1 MPIMV
6 GGVIEKNGKFLLVQE
21 AKDNCRGKWN
31 LPAGH
36 LEPNETIY
44 DGAKREIF
52 EETGLNVDLTG
63 ILQISNR
70 VFGDKVFVGFMFSTK
85 IINSNINSINMSE
98 ILDVKWFAYEDL
110 LAMKEDLRLYHW
122 IINAIERYKNSKVM
136 DLNII
141 NFDSDIVDVNEN
153 KSIFNEI

>member
-21 AKDNCRGKWN
+21 AKDKCKGKWN

-36 LEPNETIY
+36 LELNETIF

-52 EETGLNVDLTG
+52 EETGISVDLTG

-70 VFGDKVFVGFMFSTK
+70 VFEDKLFVGFMFSTK
-85 IINSNINSINMSE
+85 IINENINFNKNE
-98 ILDVKWFAYEDL
+98 ILNVKWFSYNDIIS
-110 LAMKEDLRLYHW
+110 MKDDLRLYDW
-122 IINAIERYKNSKVM
+122 IINAINSYADNRIM

-141 NFDSDIVDVNEN
+141 NLDSNIKDNN
-153 KSIFNEI
+153 SN